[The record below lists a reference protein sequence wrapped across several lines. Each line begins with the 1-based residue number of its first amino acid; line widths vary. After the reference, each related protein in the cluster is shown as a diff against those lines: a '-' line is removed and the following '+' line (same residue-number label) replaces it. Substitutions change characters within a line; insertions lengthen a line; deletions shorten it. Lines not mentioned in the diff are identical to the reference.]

1 MSRALAAQLQALAG
15 HSTLAHGLRTP
26 ADFGVTFRRAMP
38 SAAKQLLREALEQVP
53 DDASV
58 EDVME
63 RLYFLAKVARGLD
76 AAERGDVLPHDE
88 IEREFLAG
96 E

>member
-1 MSRALAAQLQALAG
+1 M
-15 HSTLAHGLRTP
+15 
-26 ADFGVTFRRAMP
+26 
-38 SAAKQLLREALEQVP
+38 SAAKQLLREAVEQVP

-63 RLYFLAKVARGLD
+63 RLYFLAKVTRGID
-76 AAERGDVLPHDE
+76 AADRGEVVPHEDV
-88 IEREFLAG
+88 EREFPPG